1 VFFLRRP
8 SPSAL
13 DRLLE
18 QARGA
23 DLTYAEIGAT
33 NGDHRPSGYRHD
45 FDEGLLGDGAET
57 FERSVAELRR
67 WRAHIG
73 AGIEVLPRGATVAE
87 DETGLLLI
95 QAGGLWTVAPFR
107 VVYVVEEPGSF
118 RFAHGTLPGH
128 PEQGEASFAVT
139 QNDDDEVFLRL
150 ASFSRPVDP
159 VARLAKPLARRIQ
172 RRYTLGYLDALRD
185 AVAR

>member
-1 VFFLRRP
+1 MFFLRRP
-8 SPSAL
+8 SPDAL

-18 QARGA
+18 QAEGA
-23 DLTYAEIGAT
+23 DITYAEVGAT
-33 NGDHRPSGYRHD
+33 KGDDRPSGYRHD
-45 FDEGLLGDGAET
+45 LDEGLLGDGPET
-57 FERSVAELRR
+57 FERAIAELRR
-67 WRAHIG
+67 WQAHIG
-73 AGIEVLPRGATVAE
+73 AGIDVLPRGATVAE

-95 QAGGLWTVAPFR
+95 RAAGLWTVAPFR

-118 RFAHGTLPGH
+118 RFAYGTLPGH
-128 PEQGEASFAVT
+128 PERGEASFAVMR
-139 QNDDDEVFLRL
+139 NDDDEVFLRL